1 MQGGARGPGA
11 CPERAEAGGGGRPGP
26 GGARR
31 GGRRQ
36 PPPPLLPPPE
46 ALAARS
52 LGAAMAP
59 LRSGPAWW
67 RLISLAVLGP
77 VLCGRPGRAEPEPGP
92 GPAADPDPDPDP
104 HRRHL
109 YSAEMLRHGAAAA
122 PHFVMFFAPWW
133 VSGAAGHGTARPGP
147 ALSLPASS
155 PVDVAAGGGRAG
167 PAAGE
172 ASGSRRAPTAGAGP
186 GAFPGGEAGG
196 TRVKWQPGAA
206 ERRVG
211 PGRAGE
217 GEVKPGVCLAR
228 ASAAALALS
237 GAAAGPP
244 WPPPSPGASGAHGH
258 PKRPRGWAAGRA
270 PLPVPSSVGPAG
282 EVAPA
287 GSEETS
293 WGSPGSAGVSAGP
306 GPRRLSLSL
315 PGLSFH
321 LRPRGD
327 QECAAS
333 VYGSSCDSVTGTYPV
348 PPQSH
353 KYFHCRSYVHF
364 AMAKFKD

>member
-1 MQGGARGPGA
+1 M
-11 CPERAEAGGGGRPGP
+11 
-26 GGARR
+26 
-31 GGRRQ
+31 
-36 PPPPLLPPPE
+36 
-46 ALAARS
+46 
-52 LGAAMAP
+52 
-59 LRSGPAWW
+59 
-67 RLISLAVLGP
+67 
-77 VLCGRPGRAEPEPGP
+77 
-92 GPAADPDPDPDP
+92 
-104 HRRHL
+104 
-109 YSAEMLRHGAAAA
+109 
-122 PHFVMFFAPWW
+122 
-133 VSGAAGHGTARPGP
+133 
-147 ALSLPASS
+147 
-155 PVDVAAGGGRAG
+155 AAGGC
-167 PAAGE
+167 
-172 ASGSRRAPTAGAGP
+172 GA
-186 GAFPGGEAGG
+186 
-196 TRVKWQPGAA
+196 
-206 ERRVG
+206 

-217 GEVKPGVCLAR
+217 GEVKVKPGECLAR

-244 WPPPSPGASGAHGH
+244 WPPPSPEARGQRGTWAPEAA
-258 PKRPRGWAAGRA
+258 PRVWAAGRA

-321 LRPRGD
+321 LLPRGD

-333 VYGSSCDSVTGTYPV
+333 VYGSSCDSVTGTYPM